1 VEGSFFR
8 VATLE
13 EVKLKFDSVQKI
25 NQSLKDELIRK
36 EEQLKSTQESYDN
49 SVNKLFELTNT
60 NTVEDAK
67 KYVETMK
74 LEVNTLLEDINS
86 KLSKFLDKDGE

>member
-1 VEGSFFR
+1 M
-8 VATLE
+8 ATLD

-49 SVNKLFELTNT
+49 SVKKLFELTNT
-60 NTVEDAK
+60 NYVEDAK

-74 LEVNTLLEDINS
+74 LEVNTLLEDIDN

>member
-1 VEGSFFR
+1 M
-8 VATLE
+8 ATLD

-49 SVNKLFELTNT
+49 SVKRLFELTNT
-60 NTVEDAK
+60 NSVEDAK
-67 KYVETMK
+67 KYVERMK
-74 LEVNTLLEDINS
+74 LEVNTLLEDIDN

>member
-1 VEGSFFR
+1 M
-8 VATLE
+8 ATLD

-60 NTVEDAK
+60 NSVEDAK

-74 LEVNTLLEDINS
+74 LEVNTLLEDIDN

>member
-1 VEGSFFR
+1 M
-8 VATLE
+8 ATLE

-36 EEQLKSTQESYDN
+36 EEQLKSTQESYNN

-60 NTVEDAK
+60 NSVEDAK
-67 KYVETMK
+67 KYVKTME
-74 LEVNTLLEDINS
+74 LEVNTLLEDVNS

>member
-1 VEGSFFR
+1 M
-8 VATLE
+8 ATLD

-60 NTVEDAK
+60 DNVEDAK

>member
-1 VEGSFFR
+1 M
-8 VATLE
+8 ATLD

-25 NQSLKDELIRK
+25 NQSLKT
-36 EEQLKSTQESYDN
+36 TQESYDN
-49 SVNKLFELTNT
+49 SVKKLFELTNT
-60 NTVEDAK
+60 NSVEDAK

-74 LEVNTLLEDINS
+74 LEVNTLLEDIDN

>member
-1 VEGSFFR
+1 MEGSFFR

-60 NTVEDAK
+60 NSVEDAK

>member
-1 VEGSFFR
+1 M
-8 VATLE
+8 ATLE
-13 EVKLKFDSVQKI
+13 EVKSKFDSVQKI

-36 EEQLKSTQESYDN
+36 EEQLKSTQESYNN

-60 NTVEDAK
+60 NSVEDAK
-67 KYVETMK
+67 KYVKTME
-74 LEVNTLLEDINS
+74 LEVNTLLEDVNS

>member
-1 VEGSFFR
+1 MEGSFFR

-49 SVNKLFELTNT
+49 SVKKLFELTNT
-60 NTVEDAK
+60 NSVEDAK

-74 LEVNTLLEDINS
+74 LEVNTLLEDIDN

>member
-1 VEGSFFR
+1 M
-8 VATLE
+8 ATLE

-36 EEQLKSTQESYDN
+36 EEQLKSTQESYNN
-49 SVNKLFELTNT
+49 SVNKLFEMTNT
-60 NTVEDAK
+60 NSVEDAK
-67 KYVETMK
+67 KYVKTME

-86 KLSKFLDKDGE
+86 RLSKFLDKDGE

>member
-1 VEGSFFR
+1 MEGSFFR
-8 VATLE
+8 VATLD

-49 SVNKLFELTNT
+49 SVKKLFELTNT
-60 NTVEDAK
+60 NSVEDAK

-74 LEVNTLLEDINS
+74 LEVNTLLEDIDN